1 MPVRISELVR
11 NKRWVTIH
19 IDDQEL
25 RVAYRPNAISMEMLP
40 TLDKLQDSD
49 GNTTDSLNELA
60 DLMVEFIADWDLVDD
75 EDRKLSVTRQTF
87 LKLPY
92 NLTMLIMA
100 GVQED
105 ISERASEKKALSATS
120 GAGLPAVDSSALAQN
135 GIPSS
140 ERANTWA

>member
-120 GAGLPAVDSSALAQN
+120 DAGLPAVDSSALAQN